1 MEELKKETK
10 TINVYFHLMKALSD
24 SLTSIGMPLRDE
36 DFILYILASLDDN
49 YHSLFEVITS
59 HTTPMLICNIFS

>member
-10 TINVYFHLMKALSD
+10 TINVYFHLMKALAD
-24 SLTSIGMPLRDE
+24 SLTSIWMPLRDE
-36 DFILYILASLDDN
+36 DFILYILASLADN

-59 HTTPMLICNIFS
+59 YTTPMLICDLFS